1 MVKVM
6 IVDDHEVVR
15 LGLKGLLSNHP
26 NLNVIGEA
34 ASVKEAVSKAFILEP
49 NIILLDVRLPD
60 GSGIEACKEVKKILP
75 GVKIIILTSF
85 PDDDVVIQS
94 ILAGAEG
101 FVLKEVKGNSLVE
114 AIEKVARGE
123 TLLDP
128 NVTNKVFNYVK
139 NNFPLDEASVA
150 LDSLTKQELK
160 VLELVSEG
168 KTNKEI
174 GKELY
179 LSDTTVRNYL
189 SRVMKKLDLSNRA
202 QAAAFYAREEQKK

>member
-15 LGLKGLLSNHP
+15 LGIKGLVSNHP
-26 NLNVIGEA
+26 NLNIIGEA
-34 ASVKEAVSKAFILEP
+34 ASVREAVSKALILEP
-49 NIILLDVRLPD
+49 DVILLDIRLPD
-60 GSGIEACKEVKKILP
+60 GSGIEACREIRKKLP
-75 GVKIIILTSF
+75 SAKIIILTSF

-94 ILAGAEG
+94 ILAGAAG
-101 FVLKEVKGNSLVE
+101 FVLKEVRGNSLVE
-114 AIEKVARGE
+114 AIEKVAKGE

-139 NNFPLDEASVA
+139 NNYSIDETSMA

-160 VLELVSEG
+160 VLELVAEG

-179 LSDTTVRNYL
+179 LSERTVRNYL

-202 QAAAFYAREEQKK
+202 QAAAFYAREENK

>member
-15 LGLKGLLSNHP
+15 LGIKGLLSNHP
-26 NLNVIGEA
+26 NLNIIDEA
-34 ASVKEAVSKAFILEP
+34 ASVKEAISKALALKP
-49 NIILLDVRLPD
+49 DVILLDIRLPD
-60 GSGIEACKEVKKILP
+60 GSGIEACKEIRKNLP
-75 GVKIIILTSF
+75 SVKIIILTSF
-85 PDDDVVIQS
+85 PDDDVVIES
-94 ILAGAEG
+94 ILAGAAG

-139 NNFPLDEASVA
+139 NNYSIDDSSMA

-160 VLELVSEG
+160 VLELVAEG

-179 LSDTTVRNYL
+179 LSERTVRNYL

-202 QAAAFYAREEQKK
+202 QAAAFYAREENK